1 MGPTSNGKQLTCMKI
16 TKLTMVGRLGAVINS
31 LRIIGIVNE
40 KYQKAVRFFEK
51 KILGF
56 AIQALLIFFVSS
68 PEFAINLCLIWELS
82 KYRFFQ
88 FLFCH

>member
-1 MGPTSNGKQLTCMKI
+1 MGTTSNGKQLTCMKI

-51 KILGF
+51 KNFRIRDSSASYFLRLKSR
-56 AIQALLIFFVSS
+56 ICNQFV
-68 PEFAINLCLIWELS
+68 FNMGT
-82 KYRFFQ
+82 F
-88 FLFCH
+88 